1 VAGFENHSGPYSHGR
16 LLLTTHNNRL
26 DLDDW
31 QALTGVD
38 SKRVF
43 DEVIEV
49 AAAPSGGALS
59 EHLLLVAGRL
69 DRERIFR
76 SVEEN
81 GAHSLR
87 FQGERIF
94 LIQPLAR
101 ERGDMLDVRWLA
113 ILDNSI
119 GIFGTPWLVQQTLR
133 RYADHAVADSELEE
147 RLALLRLDVTS
158 WNVLVPLRKT
168 ANKLSFGL
176 AYSAWSQLQED
187 ADVLTVAVRFG
198 PKIRIDFSIHADAAR
213 GPEFFIR
220 KAGIFSDAL
229 GSGPNSE
236 ATSPQE
242 AQRRLQNFSLEPNRV
257 RGSME
262 LSGSEFAAW
271 CDHLYMVR
279 ASVTVAAPSGN

>member
-1 VAGFENHSGPYSHGR
+1 

-81 GAHSLR
+81 GSHSVR

-94 LIQPLAR
+94 LIEPFAR

-113 ILDNSI
+113 ILENRI

-133 RYADHAVADSELEE
+133 RYADHAVADSVLEE
-147 RLALLRLDVTS
+147 RLALLRPDVTS

-168 ANKLSFGL
+168 ANKLSFGP

-187 ADVLTVAVRFG
+187 ADVLTIAVRFA
-198 PKIRIDFSIHADAAR
+198 PKIRIDFSIHADTAR

-220 KAGIFSDAL
+220 KAGIFTDAL
-229 GSGPNSE
+229 GTGASPDAN
-236 ATSPQE
+236 SPQQ
-242 AQRRLQNFSLEPNRV
+242 AQRRLQNFSLEPNHV
-257 RGSME
+257 QGSME
-262 LSGSEFAAW
+262 LSSSEFAVW
-271 CDHLYMVR
+271 CDHLYMGR
-279 ASVTVAAPSGN
+279 ASLTPPAPSGN